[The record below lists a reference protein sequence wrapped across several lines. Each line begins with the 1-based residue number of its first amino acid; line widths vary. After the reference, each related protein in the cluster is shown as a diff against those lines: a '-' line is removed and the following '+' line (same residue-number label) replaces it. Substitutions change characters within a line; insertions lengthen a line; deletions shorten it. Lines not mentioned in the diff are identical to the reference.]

1 MQMQSKSLHHARRWL
16 GVLAAATVVFVSA
29 PALAQQ
35 DQNQLVTSAQTTFSD
50 FQRDPDM
57 TWFRANV
64 GKARAVLIAP
74 EIVKAGWIFG
84 GSGSCRAVSLMPTVW
99 WGRVLQY
106 RRRARR
112 ICAP

>member
-1 MQMQSKSLHHARRWL
+1 MQTQSNATRTATRWL
-16 GVLAAATVVFVSA
+16 GVLAAATVVGVSA
-29 PALAQQ
+29 PAIAQQ
-35 DQNQLVTSAQTTFSD
+35 DQNQLVTSAQSTFSD

-84 GSGSCRAVSLMPTVW
+84 GSGGRAVL
-99 WGRVLQY
+99 Y
-106 RRRARR
+106 ARDS
-112 ICAP
+112 AGKWSGPAF